1 MSDSNIA
8 ERHQAINFFE
18 EQAQAMLISRLLF
31 VPFFI
36 SAILTAMATA
46 GVILVLVEHYLFDSG
61 FRLTMTLWLLGS
73 ALVAAIIVVAS
84 MVKMHDLE
92 SGDLDSVVRNV
103 GAQHLTSI
111 NTGILTEEQAYFR
124 NVVAE
129 MSIASGMPMPQ
140 LYVMDHEININALSL
155 GKDRNNAAMIFSHG
169 AVRML
174 ERDELQALAAHEFS
188 HILNG
193 DIFLNVRLMGVTYG
207 LSFVT
212 LAGLQLLS
220 GEGVG
225 VGLAGRILK
234 PVFLAGIAL
243 VIIGSFGHFFALL
256 IKHFIVRQRKK
267 LADAATLQFARDS
280 KGAANV
286 LKKIKANKRESFLIA
301 HTAHF
306 EHMLFAPGKRF
317 SLLSGHQSLDERIL
331 YFDPYYHPRELDAL
345 RKTMKIKRGS
355 VLYDKREQKSTLTA
369 KEIADKKKASIAPD
383 AQWFSPENIMDQI
396 GTMRIENLI
405 TASMLL
411 SGLPQSIKTQIYNP
425 DWSSTIAIFLLLSN
439 DSHERANELSQIAA
453 GLSSTTKQ
461 QIMSV
466 MSEPSLASHERLPI
480 LEVLIAMLKQR
491 PVSELEQTSIALQKL
506 VDYQQDYT
514 PFSYALTRAY
524 SGLTEV
530 DQPTSGDE
538 NDTIESLSE
547 AVTQL
552 LALVSIAG
560 HDNLDDAQKA
570 FAKAQRYLPEPL
582 SQQAFPELGITQ
594 INADAFVLM
603 DKVLAALRKLNYPGK
618 QQLVDALVHVVCDD
632 GRLSTEE
639 QELFRITCFVL
650 GIPVP
655 LLQHYRQAESVR
667 VTQKNLR
674 EYMGE

>member
-1 MSDSNIA
+1 MSDKNAA
-8 ERHQAINFFE
+8 ERYQAINFFE
-18 EQAQAMLISRLLF
+18 EQAQAIFISRLLF
-31 VPFFI
+31 VPFFV

-46 GVILVLVEHYLFDSG
+46 GAILILIEYYFFDSG
-61 FRLTMTLWLLGS
+61 FRVTMVSWLLGS
-73 ALVAAIIVVAS
+73 VLVAGIIVVAS
-84 MVKMHDLE
+84 MIKMHDLE
-92 SGDLDSVVRNV
+92 SGDLGNVVRNV

-111 NTGILTEEQAYFR
+111 NTGILTEEQTYFR

-140 LYVMDHEININALSL
+140 LYVMDHEININALSV
-155 GKDRNNAAMIFSHG
+155 GKNRNNAAMIFTHG

-174 ERDELQALAAHEFS
+174 ERNELQALAAHEFS

-193 DIFLNVRLMGVTYG
+193 DMFLNIRLMGVTYG

-225 VGLAGRILK
+225 VGLAGRIFK

-243 VIIGSFGHFFALL
+243 VIIGSFGHFFALM

-317 SLLSGHQSLDERIL
+317 SLLNGHQSLEERIL
-331 YFDPYYHPRELDAL
+331 YFDPYYQPRELDAL

-355 VLYDKREQKSTLTA
+355 VLYDKREQKSTVTA

-405 TASMLL
+405 TASVLL

-453 GLSSTTKQ
+453 GLPSATKQ

-466 MSEPSLASHERLPI
+466 MSEPSLALHERLPI

-491 PVSELEQTSIALQKL
+491 PVSELEQTSGALQKL
-506 VDYQQDYT
+506 VDYQQSYT

-524 SGLTEV
+524 SGLTQV
-530 DQPTSGDE
+530 DQTITDDE
-538 NDTIESLSE
+538 NKTIEVLGE

-560 HDNLDDAQKA
+560 HDDLGDAQKA
-570 FAKAQRYLPEPL
+570 YANAQRYLPEPL
-582 SQQAFPELGITQ
+582 NEQSFPDLGVEQ
-594 INADAFVLM
+594 INGEAFTLM
-603 DKVLAALRKLNYPGK
+603 DEVLTALQVLNYPGK

-632 GRLSTEE
+632 GRLTTEE
-639 QELFRITCFVL
+639 QELFRIICFIL

-655 LLQHYRQAESVR
+655 LLQHYRQSESVR
-667 VTQKNLR
+667 VTHKNLR